1 MILVVGD
8 GNGKGIR
15 PVKILVCGIEPGTGC
30 RINGCG
36 SVGRNRRDLKVGPIG
51 EPIGIGGV
59 EITGGIAIFHQGAV
73 EVTGDKSAI
82 VDRGDGQGDRGQCGG
97 MILVVGDGNGKGIR
111 PVKVLVCGIEP
122 GTGCRINRCGPVGGG
137 RGD

>member
-36 SVGRNRRDLKVGPIG
+36 SVGGGRRDQKVSTIS
-51 EPIGIGGV
+51 EPVGIGGIKV
-59 EITGGIAIFHQGAV
+59 TGGITIFHKGAV
-73 EVTGDKSAI
+73 EVTGDESAV
-82 VDRGDGQGDRGQCGG
+82 VD
-97 MILVVGDGNGKGIR
+97 
-111 PVKVLVCGIEP
+111 
-122 GTGCRINRCGPVGGG
+122 
-137 RGD
+137 